1 MRDYEHVCHIVREKL
16 LCIGLLTQK
25 IKKLLIGQ
33 KGPSHTYI
41 SLTQCPTHKHINSYI
56 ISFVSYVGLMDFH
69 HFNNMIK

>member
-1 MRDYEHVCHIVREKL
+1 MSYCSRKIVVHRLADSKN
-16 LCIGLLTQK
+16 
-25 IKKLLIGQ
+25 KKLLIGQ

-69 HFNNMIK
+69 YFNNMIK